1 MKGLKIKILPILFVE
16 VNEMKKFFIIVSIWM
31 MTLFTI
37 GSITAKSEIEYV
49 IRYDSNTMET
59 YPLKNKIQEI
69 YTDLVGGIHAE
80 SSLRM
85 VIKNLEMF
93 EYKNDISAKWEDN
106 HLLIKEGDGKGDE
119 ISGDLRAKSICAPEV
134 EPRSFIQE
142 LFTH

>member
-1 MKGLKIKILPILFVE
+1 MKGLKRKILPILFVE
-16 VNEMKKFFIIVSIWM
+16 VNEMKKFFIIVSIWT

-49 IRYDSNTMET
+49 IRYDSDTMET

-69 YTDLVGGIHAE
+69 YTDLVSGIHTE

-85 VIKNLEMF
+85 VIKNMKMF

-106 HLLIKEGDGKGDE
+106 HLLIIEGDGKGDE
-119 ISGDLRAKSICAPEV
+119 TTGDLRAKSICTPEV
-134 EPRSFIQE
+134 EPRSLIQE